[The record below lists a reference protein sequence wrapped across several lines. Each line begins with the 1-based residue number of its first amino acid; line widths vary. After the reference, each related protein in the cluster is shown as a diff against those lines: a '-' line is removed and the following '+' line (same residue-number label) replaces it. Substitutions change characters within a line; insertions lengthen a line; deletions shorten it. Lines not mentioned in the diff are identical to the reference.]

1 MAASPPSTAPAMP
14 DPSAASPTTAAAPA
28 TAPAIAP
35 ITVQAGLG
43 SNNATADATG
53 RSVIVLPI
61 DPGLTCLRGLSPR
74 RLRFEVEYGLER
86 GTSANSFLFAAGSTA
101 AGQPVPPVLVHPPG
115 ASFAAPFLEALAA
128 LVPAEAALK
137 VVVGHVN
144 PNRVALLRQL
154 AERWPALML
163 VASNAGARL
172 LSDLWNQQKPG
183 SGAGGS
189 GVAGTGASGAGVS
202 SAADSIPSGD
212 AGSAPG
218 AASSQATPDLA
229 GEAALPPLPPIDVVK
244 QEVSRELAGGHRLT
258 LIPVPTPRWPG
269 GLVAFEERTGLLMS
283 GKFFAAHLCGE
294 AFSEANLSSTEEDRR
309 YYYDCLMAPM
319 ARQVEAVV
327 DRLDELPI
335 RTIAPGHG
343 PAIATSWRSLLA
355 DYRRWGESQGRSGLT
370 VTLLYASAYGNTA
383 AIADALAQGVAR
395 SGVRVESLN
404 CEFAPSEQLIAAIRA
419 GDALLIGSPTLG
431 GHAPTPIVS
440 ALGTVLAEGDREKP
454 VGVFGSF
461 GWSGE
466 AIDLLENKLR
476 DGGFR
481 FAFEP
486 IRVKFSPDPAT
497 LRTLEET
504 GISLGRQ
511 LQTEQRRSQRR
522 SGGGGLEESRS
533 NPAVQALGRLVGS
546 LCVVTARKGE
556 GEAALGGAMVASWV
570 SQASFNPPGFTV
582 AVARERAV
590 ESLLHVGDRFALN
603 VLAAGRE
610 TGPMR
615 QFLQPFPPGANRFA
629 GLELEA
635 SPGGQPLLPE
645 ALAWLEARVTARM
658 ECGDHWILYAQ
669 VSHGGLLDPAGTTAV
684 HQRRSG
690 ANY

>member
-1 MAASPPSTAPAMP
+1 MAAT
-14 DPSAASPTTAAAPA
+14 
-28 TAPAIAP
+28 
-35 ITVQAGLG
+35 
-43 SNNATADATG
+43 ATG

-61 DPGLTCLRGLSPR
+61 DPGLTCLRGLSPQ

-183 SGAGGS
+183 SGTGGS

>member
-1 MAASPPSTAPAMP
+1 MAAS
-14 DPSAASPTTAAAPA
+14 
-28 TAPAIAP
+28 
-35 ITVQAGLG
+35 
-43 SNNATADATG
+43 ATG

>member
-1 MAASPPSTAPAMP
+1 M
-14 DPSAASPTTAAAPA
+14 DAAA
-28 TAPAIAP
+28 
-35 ITVQAGLG
+35 
-43 SNNATADATG
+43 D
-53 RSVIVLPI
+53 RSVILLPI

-86 GTSANSFLFAAGSTA
+86 GTSANSFLFAGGTTR

-115 ASFAAPFLEALAA
+115 ASFAAPFLEALAH
-128 LVPAEAALK
+128 LIPADAALK

-154 AERWPALML
+154 VERWPAVML

-172 LSDLWNQQKPG
+172 LRDLWSQQIPG

-189 GVAGTGASGAGVS
+189 DAAGSAPGGSAMSGAGVS
-202 SAADSIPSGD
+202 DASAAGRSSASGD
-212 AGSAPG
+212 ADAAAGP
-218 AASSQATPDLA
+218 ASSQATPGRA
-229 GEAALPPLPPIDVVK
+229 GEAAEPSMPPLPPIDVVK

-283 GKFFAAHLCGE
+283 GKFFAAHLCSNSF
-294 AFSEANLSSTEEDRR
+294 AEANPSSTEEDRR
-309 YYYDCLMAPM
+309 YFYDCLMAPM
-319 ARQVEAVV
+319 ARPVEGIV
-327 DRLDELPI
+327 DRLDALPI

-383 AIADALAQGVAR
+383 TIADALAQGVAR

-404 CEFAPSEQLIAAIRA
+404 CEFAPSDQLIAAIRA

-466 AIDLLENKLR
+466 AIDLLESKLR

-486 IRVKFSPDPAT
+486 IRVKFSPDGAT

-504 GISLGRQ
+504 GIALGRQ
-511 LQTEQRRSQRR
+511 LQAEQRRSKRR
-522 SGGGGLEESRS
+522 SSSGGLNESRS
-533 NPAVQALGRLVGS
+533 NPAVQALGRVVGS

-615 QFLQPFPPGANRFA
+615 QFLQPFPPGADRFA

-635 SPGGQPLLPE
+635 SPGGQPILPE
-645 ALAWLEARVTARM
+645 ALAWMEAQVTARM

-669 VSHGGLLDPAGTTAV
+669 VNHGGLLDPAGSTAV

>member
-1 MAASPPSTAPAMP
+1 MAAT
-14 DPSAASPTTAAAPA
+14 
-28 TAPAIAP
+28 
-35 ITVQAGLG
+35 
-43 SNNATADATG
+43 ATG

-504 GISLGRQ
+504 GIALGRQ

>member
-14 DPSAASPTTAAAPA
+14 DPSAAAPTTAPS
-28 TAPAIAP
+28 TAPTTAP
-35 ITVQAGLG
+35 ISVQAGLG
-43 SNNATADATG
+43 NNNAAADATG

-61 DPGLTCLRGLSPR
+61 DPGLTCLRGLSPQ

-172 LSDLWNQQKPG
+172 LHDLWNQQKPG

-189 GVAGTGASGAGVS
+189 GVAGTGASDAGVS
-202 SAADSIPSGD
+202 SVADSIPSGD
-212 AGSAPG
+212 AGAAPG
-218 AASSQATPDLA
+218 PASSQATPDLA

-327 DRLDELPI
+327 DRLDALPI

-355 DYRRWGESQGRSGLT
+355 DYRRWGESQGRSGLS

-486 IRVKFSPDPAT
+486 IRVKFSPDPST

-504 GISLGRQ
+504 GIALGRQ